1 MDSNNVF
8 DTKINIELTLGE
20 LENLIVMLR
29 VANKVVTGEIRSE
42 LEEKLENIAFKIKT
56 NLK

>member
-1 MDSNNVF
+1 MDNKNIF
-8 DTKINIELTLGE
+8 DTKINVEITLSE
-20 LENLIVMLR
+20 LENLIIMLR
-29 VANKVVTGEIRSE
+29 VANKVITGEIRSE